1 MGLLSFF
8 DVRESEQWYQ
18 PGEEFT
24 VDAKDMKAGLKA
36 SIKERTGA
44 FGTSM
49 FLDVEVKGRN
59 RQSVKVSGAIA
70 ETIRESG
77 KALDTIEVEPSSI
90 VIVALNKT
98 AAADDKVRDKI
109 YRASFSWE

>member
-18 PGEEFT
+18 PGTEYT
-24 VDAKDMKAGLKA
+24 VDAADMKAGLTAK
-36 SIKERTGA
+36 IKERTGA

-49 FLDVEVKGRN
+49 FVDLEIPGRT
-59 RQSVKVSGAIA
+59 RKSVKVSGTIA

-77 KALDTIEVEPSSI
+77 KAHADINISLASITITE
-90 VIVALNKT
+90 LNKT
-98 AAADDKVRDKI
+98 QAANDKVSDKI